1 MSELGLPKPDED
13 VSLPAPPPG
22 LRRLGKALSWWGAIR
37 WGVLRGIG
45 LAGLV
50 LWIAYAVAYAQLLK
64 GR

>member
-1 MSELGLPKPDED
+1 MSRLGLPKPDEN

-22 LRRLGKALSWWGAIR
+22 LRRLGKALSWWGALK

-50 LWIAYAVAYAQLLK
+50 LWITYLIEYARLLE